1 MHVNY
6 DPQISYECVQCGRS
20 CFNRWDIGVEDSVA
34 QALKGHQLELRVI
47 QERGQ
52 AFRQGDD
59 GQRIIYKDSDHP
71 RCGFLK
77 EDLLC
82 SIHSDLGFEA
92 KPLTCQQYPYVFVQ
106 TPDRQIHASAVY
118 SCTAVREEIGPTLQE
133 SRESIEDL
141 IRRGARVHRLDG
153 NIEVLPPFETSYAE
167 IQAYEAELNRK
178 LGEMPISAAF
188 EEAILGLA
196 NAISSLGQPD
206 QESVLLE
213 EGLLASSW
221 GRAKLVPA
229 AARSQLQL
237 IKTILSMGLLKPCL
251 PSQDREVWQKI
262 DAAVLGD
269 ADLEIP
275 DFNWHAPLSELDL
288 WINEGVGHRFDA
300 QIKRFQSSLLFR
312 KAHLTM
318 GGLLPGLMLVWIMP
332 TVIRL
337 LTGLHAWME
346 QNEPGL
352 NNFLWGLETAETH
365 LVGHTFDTVPVYQ
378 RAAWQAVSISR
389 AYQL

>member
-6 DPQISYECVQCGRS
+6 DPQISYECVQCGRG
-20 CFNRWDIGVEDSVA
+20 CFNRWDIGVEPSVVDT
-34 QALKGHQLELRVI
+34 LKGHQLELRVI

-52 AFRQGDD
+52 AFRQEDD
-59 GQRIIYKDSDHP
+59 HFIINKDPEHP

-82 SIHSDLGFEA
+82 SIHSELGFTA

-118 SCTAVREEIGPTLQE
+118 SCTAVREELGPPLKD

-167 IQAYEAELNRK
+167 VQAYEAELNRK
-178 LGEMPISAAF
+178 FGQMPITAAF

-196 NAISSLGQPD
+196 NALSSLGQPEQD
-206 QESVLLE
+206 SVLLD
-213 EGLLASSW
+213 EGMLAASW

-262 DAAVLGD
+262 DSAVLGD
-269 ADLEIP
+269 SDLELP
-275 DFNWHAPLSELDL
+275 DFNWQAPLADLDL
-288 WINEGVGHRFDA
+288 WINEGVGHRFDS

-332 TVIRL
+332 TIIRL
-337 LTGLHAWME
+337 LTGLHAWKE
-346 QNEPGL
+346 QNEPNL
-352 NNFLWGLETAETH
+352 NDFLWALETAETH

-378 RAAWQAVSISR
+378 RAAWQAVAISR
-389 AYQL
+389 SYQL